1 MIRETSISI
10 LAMAVVAFLGGL
22 IGSMSAHSGQEP
34 SVPSAPGPG
43 TRPLARCLGI
53 SARRMAEIDS
63 RDATFK
69 ADLASLRAEL
79 AARRQA
85 LADALESPDSSDDEV
100 RNGVERIIET
110 HNTLERRV
118 TEYLLVV
125 RDELTPQ
132 QRTKLFR
139 LCSEGVRGGHGRG
152 WGRGGGRGAGRGRG
166 MGGGRGRGHG
176 RGRG

>member
-1 MIRETSISI
+1 
-10 LAMAVVAFLGGL
+10 
-22 IGSMSAHSGQEP
+22 
-34 SVPSAPGPG
+34 
-43 TRPLARCLGI
+43 
-53 SARRMAEIDS
+53 MAEIDS

-176 RGRG
+176 RGGGRSGNGPRQRPSSGQDADSAPQ